1 MTLPLI
7 VYRSLR
13 QHALS
18 TLITAGSIALACG
31 LLMTVWVVKTQ
42 AQAAFVSTSTA
53 FDAVLGAR
61 GSKLQLVLNGIFHLE
76 ASPGN
81 LAASDYELIRK
92 HPAVKTAIPIAV
104 GDNLRGYRI
113 VGTVPQLLTNVE
125 YAPGKKYA
133 VAPGGKVFGEAAREA
148 VVGSFAAERLGLKVG
163 STFQP
168 FHGLTFDEKALHEE
182 VFTVTGILTPTNTPA
197 DKVIWVPIKG
207 VQTMSGHDPKAATD
221 VSAVLIQL
229 RAASAGVMLDL
240 MINKQGNRMTFAYP
254 VGAIMADFFGKISW
268 FDRVLALVAYL
279 VALVAA
285 GSVLA
290 SIYNSMSARQR
301 DLAILRALGARR
313 RTIFGAVVAEAACI
327 GALGAAVG
335 FAIYFGLLTLV
346 AGVIRA
352 QTGVVL
358 DVTESHA
365 VLWICPLAMT
375 ALCALG
381 GAAGRCGPHRD
392 SCVPTRR
399 GKPLSFVCRLAGPGQ
414 PPGQCAGR
422 PGGSAR

>member
-381 GAAGRCGPHRD
+381 GA
-392 SCVPTRR
+392 VPAVKAYRT
-399 GKPLSFVCRLAGPGQ
+399 PVAETLAPV
-414 PPGQCAGR
+414 
-422 PGGSAR
+422 S

>member
-1 MTLPLI
+1 MTLTLI
-7 VYRSLR
+7 IYRSLR

-31 LLMTVWVVKTQ
+31 LLMTVWMVKTQ

-61 GSKLQLVLNGIFHLE
+61 GSKLQLVLNAIFHLE

-81 LAASDYELIRK
+81 LAWSDYEAIKR

-113 VGTVPQLLTNVE
+113 VGTVPELFTGVE
-125 YAPGKKYA
+125 YAPGRKYT
-133 VAPGGKVFGEAAREA
+133 VRPGGKLFAEDAREA

-163 STFQP
+163 DTFHP
-168 FHGLTFDEKALHEE
+168 FHGLAYNPAEQHAD
-182 VFTVTGILTPTNTPA
+182 VFTVVGVLAPTNMPA
-197 DKVIWVPIKG
+197 DKVVWIPLKG
-207 VQTMSGHDPKAATD
+207 VQTMSGHDAKMATD
-221 VSAVLIQL
+221 VSAVLVQL
-229 RAASAGVMLDL
+229 RAATAGIMLDL
-240 MINKQGNRMTFAYP
+240 QINKQGNRLTFAYP
-254 VGAIMADFFGKISW
+254 VNTIVAELFGKISW

-327 GALGAAVG
+327 GVLGAVAG
-335 FAIYFGLLTLV
+335 FAIYAALLATV
-346 AGVIRA
+346 AGVIRV
-352 QTGVVL
+352 QTGVVI
-358 DVTESHA
+358 DVTAMHP
-365 VLWICPLAMT
+365 VLWICPVAMIG
-375 ALCALG
+375 LCALG
-381 GAAGRCGPHRD
+381 GA
-392 SCVPTRR
+392 VPAVKAYRT
-399 GKPLSFVCRLAGPGQ
+399 PVASTLAPV
-414 PPGQCAGR
+414 
-422 PGGSAR
+422 S

>member
-182 VFTVTGILTPTNTPA
+182 VFTVTGILAPTNTPA

-313 RTIFGAVVAEAACI
+313 RTIFGAVVAEAAGI

-381 GAAGRCGPHRD
+381 GA
-392 SCVPTRR
+392 VPAVKAYRT
-399 GKPLSFVCRLAGPGQ
+399 PVAETLAPV
-414 PPGQCAGR
+414 
-422 PGGSAR
+422 S